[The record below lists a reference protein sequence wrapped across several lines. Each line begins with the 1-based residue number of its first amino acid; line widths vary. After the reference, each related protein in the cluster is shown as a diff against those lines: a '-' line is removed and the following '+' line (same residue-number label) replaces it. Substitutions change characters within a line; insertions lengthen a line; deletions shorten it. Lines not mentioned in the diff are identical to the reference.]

1 MSSPWRMAWRTIFS
15 SPVRSGRPL
24 RTRPIAGG
32 ARWARRVSPW
42 GRPWMVSSNLSCH
55 VAMRRGT
62 GRHRRESLLERMEAG
77 MDDGIER
84 KPTRPYISS
93 NRASTARPVPSTG
106 FARRRAFGSVPRS
119 RSIHAGRW
127 TSRVWGR
134 AGRAAGPVAAGD
146 AGTLLPGPFG
156 RIAGALDAR
165 GGA

>member
-1 MSSPWRMAWRTIFS
+1 
-15 SPVRSGRPL
+15 
-24 RTRPIAGG
+24 
-32 ARWARRVSPW
+32 
-42 GRPWMVSSNLSCH
+42 
-55 VAMRRGT
+55 
-62 GRHRRESLLERMEAG
+62 

-93 NRASTARPVPSTG
+93 NPGFYREAGPVDWLRTQEGVWLRSTFPFNS
-106 FARRRAFGSVPRS
+106 
-119 RSIHAGRW
+119 RW